1 MKKPRCSILGIL
13 RYGVVLISIFA
24 LWWFFRSYLFFLML
38 ILVVFTPG
46 ISAAALYKRR
56 DGLWAEAELP
66 TERIGRN
73 CPVNMKI
80 WTENQ
85 SRVLP
90 FYAKISYQVENLF
103 TEAIVKEKEEIWMG
117 HGRCLAAEKNLTSRC
132 MGRLEVRI
140 TEFTVYDWFHLWSL
154 DIGACRSAGVTVGG
168 GMQEAFGEDLLSLVQ
183 GFPQENELKKRGM
196 DIQPDIEVR
205 EYVPGDDLKSI
216 HWKLTAK
223 QGKTMVRERLAAGR
237 DKINVLLPLTGDEQ
251 ENDGLMEA
259 LQGLA
264 AMLLDRGYPIRLC
277 WLGRGNALISRYLGE
292 AGELENALEEILSG
306 SGKKDPDLA
315 RSRMEEEYPG
325 EAYIAVRNG
334 AYKGEYIR

>member
-1 MKKPRCSILGIL
+1 MGIL
-13 RYGVVLISIFA
+13 RYGIILICVFG
-24 LWWFFRSYLFFLML
+24 LWWFFRSYLFFMML
-38 ILVVFTPG
+38 ILAVLAPG
-46 ISAAALYKRR
+46 ISAAALYKLRGDLR
-56 DGLWAEAELP
+56 AGVEITA
-66 TERIGRN
+66 ERIGRN

-85 SRVLP
+85 SRFLP
-90 FYAKISYQVENLF
+90 FYAEISYQVENLF

-117 HGRCLAAEKNLTSRC
+117 PGRCKAAEKDLTSRC

-140 TEFTVYDWFHLWSL
+140 TEFAVYDWFHLWSM
-154 DIGACRSAGVTVGG
+154 DIDACRNAGVTVGG
-168 GMQEAFGEDLLSLVQ
+168 GKQEVFGEDPQSMVE

-237 DKINVLLPLTGDEQ
+237 DRINVLLPLTGDEQ

-259 LQGLA
+259 LQGLT

-277 WLGRGNALISRYLGE
+277 WLGRGDALISRYLAE
-292 AGELENALEEILSG
+292 AGELENALEEILSA

>member
-1 MKKPRCSILGIL
+1 MKKPKCSILGIL
-13 RYGVVLISIFA
+13 RYGVVLICIFG
-24 LWWFFRSYLFFLML
+24 LWWFFRSYLFFMML
-38 ILVVFTPG
+38 ILAVLAPG

-56 DGLWAEAELP
+56 DGLWAGAELP
-66 TERIGRN
+66 IERIGRN
-73 CPVNMKI
+73 YPVNMKI

-85 SRVLP
+85 SRFVP
-90 FYAKISYQVENLF
+90 FYAEISYQVENLF
-103 TEAIVKEKEEIWMG
+103 TEAVVKEKEQLWVG
-117 HGRCLAAEKNLTSRC
+117 PGRGRAAEKNLTSPY

-140 TEFTVYDWFHLWSL
+140 TEFAVYDWLHLCRM
-154 DIGACRSAGVTVGG
+154 DVGACRNAGVTVGG
-168 GMQEAFGEDLLSLVQ
+168 GMQEVFEEDLLSLVE

-205 EYVPGDDLKSI
+205 EYIPGDDLKSI

-237 DKINVLLPLTGDEQ
+237 DKINVLLPLTEDER

-259 LQGLA
+259 LQGLTA
-264 AMLLDRGYPIRLC
+264 LLLDKGYPIRLS

-292 AGELENALEEILSG
+292 AGELENALEEILSA